1 MRCSLLLSIST
12 LALIAS
18 PAYAVD
24 LSDAKAQELKTTLD
38 QFMKNYTAMS
48 TPDMGYELDGEV
60 TVTPANGYF
69 KAALPSLKYKGSDG
83 SYFDIGKI
91 AINAIPTDKQGEWKM
106 ALSIPSTMTQYAP
119 DKTPLTTITIG
130 KQKFGGIFHKDL
142 NTFSKLTASY
152 NNVIIKDLDE
162 NVTVSIPSATFVHN
176 MEETSAGFFS
186 GPSEYKIS
194 NLSIKKDGQAF
205 ISADKISMN
214 AKIENFDMSVISN
227 IQDKTKDMM
236 GSTDGAMHQVPNPE
250 VIFGILSDVYFKS
263 SDSFSINFKAEN
275 LMMNK
280 PNDED
285 QLIAGDEV
293 KISNIHFGLGMNGLR
308 KEKSTIDLS
317 FGYTVPANQIP
328 TEAGLNALIPNNT
341 NISISFKDLP
351 LKKMVQMGEDSVG
364 QGENAGNSLKMQAM
378 MNLPQMLTASGAQ
391 IEIKDLSLS
400 GKDYGA
406 KVTGSALANT
416 QAAMQAT
423 ATING
428 ELTGLGTILTSLNA
442 LTGPEARMAR
452 QLIGPLT
459 MLQMMGQQK
468 GEGDIRTYNFQL
480 TEGGNMTLNGS
491 DLSALMGS
499 GKHSA
504 GQ

>member
-1 MRCSLLLSIST
+1 MRRSLLLSIST

-18 PAYAVD
+18 PAYAAD

-48 TPDMGYELDGEV
+48 TPDMGYELDGEIAI
-60 TVTPANGYF
+60 TPANGYF
-69 KAALPSLKYKGSDG
+69 KATLPSLKYKGSDG

-106 ALSIPSTMTQYAP
+106 ALSIPSKMTQYSP

-130 KQKFGGIFHKDL
+130 KQKFGGIFHEDL

-152 NNVIIKDLDE
+152 NNVTIKDLEE

-176 MEETSAGFFS
+176 MEETSPGFFS
-186 GPSEYKIS
+186 GPSEYKVS
-194 NLSIKKDGQAF
+194 NLSVTKDGQAF
-205 ISADKISMN
+205 ISANKLSMN
-214 AKIENFDMSVISN
+214 AEIKNFDMSVISS
-227 IQDKTKDMM
+227 IQGKTKDMLK
-236 GSTDGAMHQVPNPE
+236 STDEALPQVPNPE
-250 VIFGILSDVYFKS
+250 VIFGVLSDVYFKS
-263 SDSFSINFKAEN
+263 SDSFSVRFNAEN

-285 QLIAGDEV
+285 KLVTGNEV
-293 KISNIHFGLGMNGLR
+293 KMSNIHFELGMNGLR

-317 FGYTVPANQIP
+317 LGYTVPTEQIP
-328 TEAGLNALIPNNT
+328 TESGLTALIPNNT
-341 NISISFKDLP
+341 NINISFKDLP

-364 QGENAGNSLKMQAM
+364 QGENAGNSFKMQAM

-406 KVTGSALANT
+406 KVTGNALANT

-423 ATING
+423 ASVNG
-428 ELTGLGTILTSLNA
+428 ELTGLSTILTSLNA
-442 LTGPEARMAR
+442 LTGPDASMAR
-452 QLIGPLT
+452 QIIGPLT

-468 GEGDIRTYNFQL
+468 GKGDVRTYNFQL
-480 TEGGNMTLNGS
+480 TEAGNMTLNGS
-491 DLSALMGS
+491 DLSALMG
-499 GKHSA
+499 GGAPSA